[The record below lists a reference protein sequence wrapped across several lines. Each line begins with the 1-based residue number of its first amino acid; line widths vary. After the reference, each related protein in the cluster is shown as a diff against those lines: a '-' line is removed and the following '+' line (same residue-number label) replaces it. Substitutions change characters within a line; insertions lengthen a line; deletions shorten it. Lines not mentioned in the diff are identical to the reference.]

1 MNYLQFLTERFN
13 IVFSNNMKNKREQKE
28 NKQILIQ
35 QIKEKKLKEQE
46 RDNKLKMMN
55 QNLLNEKRKDLAKT
69 IIKDCINW
77 LKSTI
82 KNKKYIKYNKMINIR
97 VTDYSDYGSVT
108 FIDQQITD
116 DWYYDLLYDCADYL
130 NDKYKEDLFDL
141 GMRIDTGDG
150 DEGTIYI
157 EGMIK

>member
-1 MNYLQFLTERFN
+1 MNYLQFLNERFN

-55 QNLLNEKRKDLAKT
+55 QNLLNEKRKDLAKI

-97 VTDYSDYGSVT
+97 VTDYGDYGSVT